1 MTRVRNLSTE
11 LSSMV
16 QAAVGHDIA
25 PAIGDVYFLVKAAS
39 STSQFRRW
47 LEANGVT
54 ESHYSDSLSDMQ
66 NAMTAYR
73 NDTLI
78 ILPGAHSQTTA
89 FTWSKAYCNIVG
101 THGGAMNQRS
111 RISTS
116 TAEMGTLFTL
126 TGEGCFVKNILFS
139 QEGSHATGN
148 AIAFY
153 ANCHRPVFEN
163 CGFRNIGALAV
174 VDNSHRSLKIGS
186 CYDITFRNCQIGE
199 TSYDAV
205 TAASTVIEFSGT
217 DAGKYLFYDCMVLG
231 AGSSSATFFTQGANV
246 GGFTLFHNTLFH
258 NSTISDLD
266 AMTQAFSISGTGND
280 GVFLTGST
288 LVNGATALETT
299 DSTVLF
305 GTAAMAAAT
314 GCRTVALTG

>member
-1 MTRVRNLSTE
+1 MTKRVRNLSTD

-16 QAAVGHDIA
+16 QAAVGQGIS
-25 PAIGDVYFLVKAAS
+25 PSIGDVYFLVKAAS
-39 STSQFRRW
+39 SSSQYRRW
-47 LEANGVT
+47 LEMNGVT
-54 ESHYSDSLSDMQ
+54 ESHYSDSITDLH

-78 ILPGAHSQTTA
+78 VLPGAHSVTTA
-89 FTWSKAYCNIVG
+89 ITWSKAYTNIVG
-101 THGGAMNQRS
+101 THMGSMNHRS

-126 TGEGCFVKNILFS
+126 TGEGAMIKNIMFS

-153 ANCHRPVFEN
+153 ANCHRPVIEN
-163 CGFRNIGALAV
+163 CSFRNIGALAV

-205 TAASTVIEFSGT
+205 EATSYVIEFSGT
-217 DAGKYLFYDCMVLG
+217 DAGKYIFENCMILG
-231 AGSSSATFFTQGANV
+231 AGSANASFFYQPANV
-246 GGFTLFHNTLFH
+246 GGFTLFKECLFH
-258 NSTISDLD
+258 NSTISTLD
-266 AMTQAFSISGTGND
+266 AMTQAFNISGTGND
-280 GVFLTGST
+280 GVFLMDC
-288 LVNGATALETT
+288 LVNGAAAYETS
-299 DSTVLF
+299 DSGVLF
-305 GTAAMAAAT
+305 GRHSYAAAT
-314 GCRTVALTG
+314 TDLAVALTY